1 MDQQIQQSIY
11 EAIDVVVNKKNS
23 QLQFDRTIDCV
34 IEEVKN
40 LTTGEYKVRYLDEA
54 FSAYATDGANYKVGK
69 IVQVL
74 IPQNDMSQR
83 KTILGEKK
91 NNSEETEEV
100 LFNEER
106 YSPVGLPFEKIYFN
120 EIDSN
125 DLVEKNIMNK
135 CFEEQGIY
143 GSYTSNKKITIFKNE
158 LNESMLS
165 SEDINYN
172 EVLRKY
178 AKDQTMFMVTAE
190 FKTRWLYE
198 TVVSGEY
205 GIEFIFEN
213 IEAKTDE
220 ENFRYYITSLDLIGN
235 PYKKINY
242 SPVNFVFPIDGNKI
256 KSLKEINLYSRYFKR
271 QNSAKEDIDSKIAEE
286 VLSDIWDNGEGM
298 SEIFVKNI
306 SMSFCQ
312 ETQFQGYSVQI
323 VYPRGQYAS
332 LVNAEGLQLKAEVR
346 YDGALVE
353 NTSSFQYYWFKRNIQ
368 VSLGHEKYNEI
379 GGIGWELVVDKN
391 QSLYTGITIN
401 SNEISKEFKS
411 VVICDGIKISDTGI
425 LYREFSKDP
434 QGQLILSHNGQ
445 GGTIEAILNNYD
457 TTGLI
462 YHWSKEDSFGIIE
475 NYSSSA
481 SKINIITSNII
492 DYNIYRCQVLKA
504 VGSGSDIIEV
514 ITLELYVYNS
524 EEDKEYDVIFNVS
537 QNGTYVYDTAGD
549 LYPVQKFQEPN
560 TSQSIDFSIPQNI
573 GDFSYKWIFPE
584 ANNSL
589 ILSINGL
596 LKGNNRTNN
605 GKSSIEFTID
615 KRYDYT
621 KAINNQIELQI
632 TTNKQSKSFY
642 YNLSFVKEGDPGTNG
657 TSILMKIKYADGSV
671 KALFDNSKK
680 VGFQADVFYNG
691 ANVSNEFTFSAT
703 IPKDYKE
710 NNPLEENYFVKKEGS
725 NNIFWIQ
732 LPNDKGWTETDYNS
746 IFQIKA
752 VPNEKS
758 EIKHLFPYAILGL
771 QAVPFTNSSS
781 AVDLL
786 PKGTFQVIYS
796 ADGYSPSYPKIQYE
810 FTWAES
816 TKLIGND
823 GNQGELK
830 DNFLRPKEQYLG
842 KDTRGAIKFVKG
854 GNFYIHPIVYMA
866 NAFSKELLNAWDGS
880 SVQIDGENG
889 FILAPQIGA
898 GLKNGDNKFTGVL
911 MGQYIGDDTS
921 LSKKHGLYGFSNG
934 VATFAFKD
942 DGTAFIGA
950 PGGGRIEFNGNKG
963 IIQSNNFKDADGMQ
977 IDLQTG
983 IIEAYNFKLI
993 SSALTIDSKNKKFN
1007 FALNKDTDTDD
1018 AETTGVFVV
1027 WGKNSENED
1036 VRLLNISNK
1045 NMYLQS
1051 ANYTEDNKLN
1061 PTAGMKI
1068 DLTDGSI
1075 KSKGFKINSS
1085 GAYFAGDITG
1095 SKGEFS
1101 GSLKIGDNFTVTS
1114 DGKLT
1119 AKTGTIGGWSISST
1133 GFSARDNAIK
1143 LSTNGDLTMDGTIN
1157 LGNNKIV
1164 INSDGVYTNYL
1175 HIETIQNSKTIAL
1188 GKIGYLAGKTDH
1200 ITNSTTTTLGIVANK
1215 LSSTS
1220 IEGYSIVLETPQNI
1234 RLTAGSSGY
1243 TATIYLNADKL
1254 ETTANTFKGFH
1265 ASLA

>member
-11 EAIDVVVNKKNS
+11 KAIDVVVNKKNS

-54 FSAYATDGANYKVGK
+54 FSAYAADGANYKVGR

-91 NNSEETEEV
+91 NNSEEIEEV

-125 DLVEKNIMNK
+125 DLAEKGIVNK
-135 CFEEQGIY
+135 CVEEQGIY
-143 GSYTSNKKITIFKNE
+143 GSHSNNKKINIFKNE
-158 LNESMLS
+158 LKENTLS

-213 IEAKTDE
+213 IEAETDKE
-220 ENFRYYITSLDLIGN
+220 DFKYYITSLDLIGN

-271 QNSAKEDIDSKIAEE
+271 QNSAKEDIDSETAEE

-323 VYPRGQYAS
+323 VYPRGQYVS

-401 SNEISKEFKS
+401 SNEIAKEFKS

-445 GGTIEAILNNYD
+445 GGGTIEAILNNYN

-492 DYNIYRCQVLKA
+492 DYNIYRCQIFKQVENSA
-504 VGSGSDIIEV
+504 ENIEV

-524 EEDKEYDVIFNVS
+524 EENKEYDVIFNVS

-573 GDFSYKWIFPE
+573 GDFSYKWIFPKPDD
-584 ANNSL
+584 SL
-589 ILSINGL
+589 ILSKNGL
-596 LKGNNRTNN
+596 SEGNNRTNN

-621 KAINNQIELQI
+621 KALNNQIELQI

-691 ANVSNEFTFSAT
+691 TNVSNEFTFSAT

-710 NNPLEENYFVKKEGS
+710 SNPLEENYFVKKEGS

-752 VPNEKS
+752 VPNDNS
-758 EIKHLFPYAILGL
+758 TIKHLFPYAILGL

-781 AVDLL
+781 AIDLL

-796 ADGYSPSYPKIQYE
+796 SDGYSPSYPKIPYE
-810 FTWAES
+810 FTWADS
-816 TKLIGND
+816 TTLIGHD
-823 GNQGELK
+823 ENQGELK
-830 DNFLRPKEQYLG
+830 ENVLRPKEQYLG

-898 GLKNGDNKFTGVL
+898 GLKDAQNKFTGVL
-911 MGQYIGDDTS
+911 MGQYVGDDAS

-1051 ANYTEDNKLN
+1051 ANYTEDNKN
-1061 PTAGMKI
+1061 DPASGMKI
-1068 DLTDGSI
+1068 NLTDGSI
-1075 KSKGFKINSS
+1075 QSQYFKINSK
-1085 GAYFAGDITG
+1085 GASFKGDITG
-1095 SKGEFS
+1095 SNGEFS

-1119 AKTGTIGGWSISST
+1119 AKTGTIGGWTISST
-1133 GFSARDNAIK
+1133 GFSAKNGAIQ
-1143 LSTNGDLTMDGTIN
+1143 LSSTGDLTMDGTIN
-1157 LGNNKIV
+1157 LSEKIFIDYNGIKSKV
-1164 INSDGVYTNYL
+1164 F
-1175 HIETIQNSKTIAL
+1175 TIMDTSQSPMIKL
-1188 GKIGYLAGKTDH
+1188 GDIGYLAGKSDGN
-1200 ITNSTTTTLGIVANK
+1200 ITHNLGI
-1215 LSSTS
+1215 SSTDNHS
-1220 IEGYSIVLETPQNI
+1220 IILESTRNI
-1234 RLTAGSSGY
+1234 RLTSTHTNGV
-1243 TATIYLNADKL
+1243 IYLNADAIS
-1254 ETTANTFKGFH
+1254 TNASTITGFY